1 MKVIVRPAAQED
13 FDQKILGFQSLS
25 FAKPPAAQS
34 PAGYWVSISTLVE
47 ADAQGLGLGQ
57 ARFEHTKS
65 QAIVVG
71 LDFIDATTRADNISG
86 LHYYARLGFVDY
98 SRLPNKPLAD
108 GRKVDRIQKRF
119 GL

>member
-1 MKVIVRPAAQED
+1 MKVIVRPVAQED
-13 FDQKILGFQSLS
+13 FDQKNIGVS
-25 FAKPPAAQS
+25 KPQFCQAPCCTE
-34 PAGYWVSISTLVE
+34 PRWVSIATLVE